1 MLIGRMRGMTSMYQ
15 ENLKNK
21 VLSGLFWKVMEN
33 GGTQG
38 IQFLVSVLLARLL
51 TPAESGEVMLI
62 MIFITIGNVFVQSGF
77 NTSLIQKQNV
87 DEEDYSSA
95 FYISAGIAAVLYII
109 LFFSAPAVARFYG
122 QPLFRSVLRI
132 LAVTLFFGAVTSVQ
146 SAAVARNM
154 EFRKLCL
161 ASIFAA
167 LGSGVI
173 GVVMAFQGGGVWA
186 LAMQQFFYS
195 FFLMAVL
202 AVLVKWRPRL
212 LFSVK
217 KAKELFSY
225 GWKILCS
232 GLIDSV
238 FTNVYGLVIGKIYN
252 SAMMGQYSRGN
263 QFPALIANNLGAAI
277 QSVMLPAFSACQD
290 DREKVKSMV
299 RRSIVTSSYLVF
311 PMMAGLIAVAEP
323 MVKLL
328 LTDQYLPCVPM
339 LRLLCVAYA
348 TWPLHVANL
357 QAINALGR
365 SEIFLK
371 LEIIKKAV
379 SVIALI
385 ISIPFGIYTM
395 VALRAVTDFICT
407 FINAHPNKKLLH
419 YSFYEQW
426 RDVFPSLLVS
436 AAMGLVVYGVQYI
449 IEGTLFTLVVQ
460 ILAGVLVYA
469 GLSWV
474 FRLEAFLYLCRT
486 AGWGKH

>member
-1 MLIGRMRGMTSMYQ
+1 MY
-15 ENLKNK
+15 EDNLKNK

-38 IQFLVSVLLARLL
+38 IQFLVSILLARLL

-77 NTSLIQKQNV
+77 NTALIQKQKV
-87 DEEDYSSA
+87 DEEDYCSA
-95 FYISAGIAAVLYII
+95 FYISVGIAAALFII
-109 LFFSAPAVARFYG
+109 LFFTAPAIATFYG
-122 QPLFRSVLRI
+122 QPLFRPILRT
-132 LAVTLFFGAVTSVQ
+132 LSVTLFFGAVTSVQ
-146 SAAVARNM
+146 SAAIARTM
-154 EFRKLCL
+154 EFRKLCI
-161 ASIFAA
+161 ASVFAA

-173 GVVMAFQGGGVWA
+173 GVAMAFRGYGVWS

-195 FFLMAVL
+195 FFLMASL
-202 AVLVKWRPRL
+202 SVLVTWRPRL
-212 LFSVK
+212 LFSVQ
-217 KAKELFSY
+217 KARELFSY

-232 GLIDSV
+232 GLIDTI

-252 SAMMGQYSRGN
+252 PAMMGQYSRGN

-290 DREKVKSMV
+290 DREKVKNMV

-311 PMMAGLIAVAEP
+311 PMMAGLMAVAEP

-328 LTDQYLPCVPM
+328 LTDRYLPCVPM
-339 LRLLCVAYA
+339 LRLLCIAYA

-379 SVIALI
+379 SVTALI

-407 FINAHPNKKLLH
+407 FINAHPNKKLLN

-426 RDVFPSLLVS
+426 KDVTPSLLIS
-436 AAMGLVVYGVQYI
+436 AAMGIAVYGVQYI
-449 IEGTLFTLVVQ
+449 IEGTFLTLIVQ
-460 ILAGVLVYA
+460 ILVGVLVYA
-469 GLSWV
+469 GLSWL
-474 FRLEAFLYLCRT
+474 FRLEAFLYLCNT
-486 AGWGKH
+486 AGIGKK

>member
-1 MLIGRMRGMTSMYQ
+1 MYQ
-15 ENLKNK
+15 ENLKSK

-51 TPAESGEVMLI
+51 TPAQSGEVMLI

-77 NTSLIQKQNV
+77 NTSLIQKQKV

-95 FYISAGIAAVLYII
+95 FYISAGIAGILYVI
-109 LFFSAPAVARFYG
+109 LFFSAPLVAKFYG
-122 QPLFRSVLRI
+122 QPLFRPVLRT

-173 GVVMAFQGGGVWA
+173 GVAMAFMGYGVWA

-202 AVLVKWRPRL
+202 FVLVKWRPRL

-217 KAKELFSY
+217 KAGELFSY

-232 GLIDSV
+232 GLIDTIFS
-238 FTNVYGLVIGKIYN
+238 NVYGLVIGKIYN

-263 QFPALIANNLGAAI
+263 QFPSLIANNLGAAI

-290 DREKVKSMV
+290 DRAKVKSMV

-357 QAINALGR
+357 QAINALGK

-371 LEIIKKAV
+371 LEIIKKTV

-407 FINAHPNKKLLH
+407 FINAHPNKKLLN

-426 RDVFPSLLVS
+426 KDVIPSLLVS
-436 AAMGLVVYGVQYI
+436 AVMGVTVYGVQYI
-449 IEGTLFTLVVQ
+449 IEGTLLTLMVQ
-460 ILAGVLVYA
+460 ILVGVLVYA
-469 GLSWV
+469 GLSWL
-474 FRLEAFLYLCRT
+474 FRLEAFLYLWRT
-486 AGWGKH
+486 AGFGRH

>member
-1 MLIGRMRGMTSMYQ
+1 MYQ
-15 ENLKNK
+15 ENMKER

-51 TPAESGEVMLI
+51 TPSESGEVMLI

-77 NTSLIQKQNV
+77 NTSLIQKQEV
-87 DEEDYSSA
+87 DERDYSSA
-95 FYISAGIAAVLYII
+95 FCVSFLIAFVLYII
-109 LFFSAPAVARFYG
+109 LFFSAPAIGDFYG
-122 QPLFRSVLRI
+122 QPVFVPVLRI
-132 LAVTLFFGAVTSVQ
+132 LSLTLFFGAVISVQ
-146 SAAVARNM
+146 SASVSRNM
-154 EFRKLCL
+154 EFRKLCM
-161 ASIFAA
+161 ASLFAA
-167 LGSGVI
+167 AGSGII
-173 GVVMAFQGGGVWA
+173 GVLMALEGYGLWA

-202 AVLVKWRPRL
+202 HFLKTWKPSL
-212 LFSVK
+212 KFSIQ
-217 KAKELFSY
+217 KAEELFSY
-225 GWKILCS
+225 GWKILMS
-232 GLIDSV
+232 GLIDTV

-290 DREKVKSMV
+290 DRERVKSMV

-339 LRLLCVAYA
+339 LRLLCIAYA

-379 SVIALI
+379 SVVALI

-407 FINAHPNKKLLH
+407 FINAYPNKKLLH
-419 YSFYEQW
+419 YSFLQQW
-426 RDVFPSLLVS
+426 RDVFPSLLLS
-436 AAMGLVVYGVQYI
+436 AAMCGVVYSVQFLVN
-449 IEGTLFTLVVQ
+449 GTLLTLTLQ
-460 ILAGVLVYA
+460 IITGVLFYA
-469 GLSWV
+469 GFSWL
-474 FRLEAFLYLCRT
+474 FKIESFFYLCRT
-486 AGWGKH
+486 VKNMGR

>member
-1 MLIGRMRGMTSMYQ
+1 MYQ
-15 ENLKNK
+15 ENMKKK

-38 IQFLVSVLLARLL
+38 IQFLVSVLLARML

-77 NTSLIQKQNV
+77 NTSLIQKQRV
-87 DEEDYSSA
+87 DEADYSSA
-95 FYISAGIAAVLYII
+95 FYLSMAIAVVLYGI
-109 LFFSAPAVARFYG
+109 LYLSAPAVGRFYG
-122 QPLFRSVLRI
+122 QPVFCPVLRI
-132 LAVTLFFGAVTSVQ
+132 LSVTLFFGAVTSVQ
-146 SAAVARNM
+146 TAVVARNM

-161 ASIFAA
+161 ASLSAA

-173 GVVMAFQGGGVWA
+173 GVFMAARGFGLWA

-202 AVLVKWRPRL
+202 ALLVKWRPRL

-217 KAKELFSY
+217 KAGELFSY

-232 GLIDSV
+232 GLIDTV
-238 FTNVYGLVIGKIYN
+238 FNNVYGLVIGKLYN
-252 SAMMGQYSRGN
+252 SDMMGQYSRGN

-277 QSVMLPAFSACQD
+277 QSVMLPAFSASQE
-290 DREKVKSMV
+290 DRERLKSMV

-328 LTDQYLPCVPM
+328 LTDKYLPCVPM

-357 QAINALGR
+357 QAINAMGR

-371 LEIIKKAV
+371 LEIVKKAV
-379 SVIALI
+379 SAIALL
-385 ISIPFGIYTM
+385 ISIPYGILTM
-395 VALRAVTDFICT
+395 VAFRAVTDFICT
-407 FINAHPNKKLLH
+407 FINAYPNKKLLN
-419 YSFYEQW
+419 YSFLEQW
-426 RDVFPSLLVS
+426 KDVFPSLLLS
-436 AAMGLVVYGVQYI
+436 AVMCVCVYGVQYI
-449 IEGTLFTLVVQ
+449 IEGTLLTLGVQ
-460 ILAGVLVYA
+460 ILFGVLIYA
-469 GLSWV
+469 GLSWL
-474 FRLEAFLYLCRT
+474 FRLESFLYLCRT
-486 AGWGKH
+486 AGMIKR

>member
-1 MLIGRMRGMTSMYQ
+1 MYQ
-15 ENLKNK
+15 ENMKEK

-51 TPAESGEVMLI
+51 TPSESGEVMLI

-77 NTSLIQKQNV
+77 NTSLIQKQVV
-87 DEEDYSSA
+87 DKEDYSSA
-95 FYISAGIAAVLYII
+95 FCVSVFIAAVLFVI
-109 LFFSAPAVARFYG
+109 LFCSAPAIGAFYG
-122 QPLFRSVLRI
+122 QAAFSPVLRV
-132 LAVTLFFGAVTSVQ
+132 LSFTLFFGAVISVQ
-146 SAAVARNM
+146 SASVARNM
-154 EFRKLCL
+154 DFKKLCM
-161 ASIFAA
+161 ASLFAA
-167 LGSGVI
+167 AGSGVI
-173 GVVMAFQGGGVWA
+173 GVTMALNGFGLWA

-195 FFLMAVL
+195 FFLMVVL
-202 AVLVKWRPRL
+202 HL
-212 LFSVK
+212 LKAWSPSLTFSLQ
-217 KAKELFSY
+217 KAKSLFSY
-225 GWKILCS
+225 GWKILMS
-232 GLIDSV
+232 GLIDTV
-238 FTNVYGLVIGKIYN
+238 FTNVYGLVIGKLYN
-252 SAMMGQYSRGN
+252 SNMMGQYSRGN

-290 DREKVKSMV
+290 DKERVKNMV

-371 LEIIKKAV
+371 LEIVKKAV
-379 SVIALI
+379 SVAALL

-407 FINAHPNKKLLH
+407 FINAYPNKKLLN
-419 YSFYEQW
+419 YSFLQQW
-426 RDVFPSLLVS
+426 RDVFPSLLLS
-436 AAMGLVVYGVQYI
+436 AIMCVLVYGVQFI
-449 IEGTLFTLVVQ
+449 IEGTLLTLVVQ
-460 ILAGVLVYA
+460 ILTGVLCYA
-469 GLSWV
+469 GLSWL
-474 FRLEAFLYLCRT
+474 FRIESFFYLCRIIRRRNQ
-486 AGWGKH
+486 

>member
-1 MLIGRMRGMTSMYQ
+1 MY
-15 ENLKNK
+15 EDNLKNK

-38 IQFLVSVLLARLL
+38 IQFLVSILLARLL

-77 NTSLIQKQNV
+77 NTALIQKQKV

-95 FYISAGIAAVLYII
+95 FYISFGIAAALFLI
-109 LFFSAPAVARFYG
+109 LFFTAPAIATFYG
-122 QPLFRSVLRI
+122 QPLFRPVLRT
-132 LAVTLFFGAVTSVQ
+132 LSVTLFFGAVTSVQ
-146 SAAVARNM
+146 SAAIARTM
-154 EFRKLCL
+154 EFRKLCI
-161 ASIFAA
+161 ASILAA

-173 GVVMAFQGGGVWA
+173 GVGMAFRGYGVWA

-195 FFLMAVL
+195 FFLMASL
-202 AVLVKWRPRL
+202 SVLVSWRPRL
-212 LFSVK
+212 LFSVQ
-217 KAKELFSY
+217 KAREMFSY

-232 GLIDSV
+232 GLIDTI
-238 FTNVYGLVIGKIYN
+238 FTNIYGLVIGKIYN
-252 SAMMGQYSRGN
+252 PAMMGQYSRGN

-290 DREKVKSMV
+290 DREKVKNMV

-311 PMMAGLIAVAEP
+311 PMMAGLMAVAEP

-328 LTDQYLPCVPM
+328 LTDRYLPCVPM
-339 LRLLCVAYA
+339 LRLLCIAYA

-379 SVIALI
+379 SVTALI

-407 FINAHPNKKLLH
+407 FINAHPNKKLLN

-426 RDVFPSLLVS
+426 KDVMPSLLIS
-436 AAMGLVVYGVQYI
+436 AAMGIAVYGVQYI
-449 IEGTLFTLVVQ
+449 IEGTLLTLIVQ
-460 ILAGVLVYA
+460 ILVGILVYA
-469 GLSWV
+469 GLSWL
-474 FRLEAFLYLCRT
+474 FRLEAFVYLLKT
-486 AGWGKH
+486 AGIGKK

>member
-1 MLIGRMRGMTSMYQ
+1 
-15 ENLKNK
+15 
-21 VLSGLFWKVMEN
+21 
-33 GGTQG
+33 
-38 IQFLVSVLLARLL
+38 
-51 TPAESGEVMLI
+51 
-62 MIFITIGNVFVQSGF
+62 
-77 NTSLIQKQNV
+77 
-87 DEEDYSSA
+87 
-95 FYISAGIAAVLYII
+95 
-109 LFFSAPAVARFYG
+109 
-122 QPLFRSVLRI
+122 
-132 LAVTLFFGAVTSVQ
+132 
-146 SAAVARNM
+146 
-154 EFRKLCL
+154 
-161 ASIFAA
+161 
-167 LGSGVI
+167 
-173 GVVMAFQGGGVWA
+173 
-186 LAMQQFFYS
+186 
-195 FFLMAVL
+195 
-202 AVLVKWRPRL
+202 
-212 LFSVK
+212 
-217 KAKELFSY
+217 
-225 GWKILCS
+225 
-232 GLIDSV
+232 
-238 FTNVYGLVIGKIYN
+238 
-252 SAMMGQYSRGN
+252 MMGQYSRGN

-449 IEGTLFTLVVQ
+449 IEGTLLTLVVQ

>member
-1 MLIGRMRGMTSMYQ
+1 MYE

-38 IQFLVSVLLARLL
+38 IQFLVSILLARLL

-77 NTSLIQKQNV
+77 NTSLIQKQKV

-95 FYISAGIAAVLYII
+95 FYISFGIALALFLI
-109 LFFSAPAVARFYG
+109 LFFTAPAIATFYG
-122 QPLFRSVLRI
+122 QPLFRPVLRT
-132 LAVTLFFGAVTSVQ
+132 LSVTLFFGAVTSVQ
-146 SAAVARNM
+146 SAAIARTM
-154 EFRKLCL
+154 EFRKLCM
-161 ASIFAA
+161 ASILAA
-167 LGSGVI
+167 LGSGII
-173 GVVMAFQGGGVWA
+173 GVGMAFRGYGVWA

-195 FFLMAVL
+195 FFLMASL
-202 AVLVKWRPRL
+202 SVLVSWRPRL
-212 LFSVK
+212 LFSVQ
-217 KAKELFSY
+217 KAREMFSY

-232 GLIDSV
+232 GLIDTI

-252 SAMMGQYSRGN
+252 PAMMGQYSRGN

-290 DREKVKSMV
+290 DREKVKNMV

-311 PMMAGLIAVAEP
+311 PMMAGLMAVAEP

-328 LTDQYLPCVPM
+328 LTDRYLPCVPM
-339 LRLLCVAYA
+339 LRLLCIAYA

-379 SVIALI
+379 SVTALI

-407 FINAHPNKKLLH
+407 FINAHPNKKLLN

-426 RDVFPSLLVS
+426 KDVMPSLLIS
-436 AAMGLVVYGVQYI
+436 AAMGIAVYGVQYI
-449 IEGTLFTLVVQ
+449 IEGTLLTLIVQ
-460 ILAGVLVYA
+460 ILVGILVYA
-469 GLSWV
+469 GLSWL
-474 FRLEAFLYLCRT
+474 FRLEAFVYLLNT
-486 AGWGKH
+486 AGIGKK

>member
-1 MLIGRMRGMTSMYQ
+1 MTSMYQ

-77 NTSLIQKQNV
+77 NTSLIQKQKV

-95 FYISAGIAAVLYII
+95 FYISAGIAAILYIV
-109 LFFSAPAVARFYG
+109 LFFTAPAVAEFYG
-122 QPLFRSVLRI
+122 QPLFRPVLRT

-173 GVVMAFQGGGVWA
+173 GVVMAFQGYGVWA

-202 AVLVKWRPRL
+202 SVLVKWRPRL
-212 LFSVK
+212 IFSVK
-217 KAKELFSY
+217 KAGELFSY

-232 GLIDSV
+232 GLIDTIFS
-238 FTNVYGLVIGKIYN
+238 NVYGLVIGKIYN

-263 QFPALIANNLGAAI
+263 QFPSLIANNLGAAI

-290 DREKVKSMV
+290 DRVKVKNMV

-395 VALRAVTDFICT
+395 VALRAATDFICT
-407 FINAHPNKKLLH
+407 FINAHPNKKLLD

-426 RDVFPSLLVS
+426 KDVIPSLLVS
-436 AAMGLVVYGVQYI
+436 AVMGVVVYGVQYI
-449 IEGTLFTLVVQ
+449 IEGTFLTLVVQ
-460 ILAGVLVYA
+460 ILVGVLVYG
-469 GLSWV
+469 GLSWL
-474 FRLEAFLYLCRT
+474 FRLEAFLYLWKT
-486 AGWGKH
+486 AGLGKH

>member
-1 MLIGRMRGMTSMYQ
+1 MLIGKMRGMTSMYQ
-15 ENLKNK
+15 ENLKSK

-51 TPAESGEVMLI
+51 TPAQSGEVMLI

-77 NTSLIQKQNV
+77 NTSLIQKQKV

-95 FYISAGIAAVLYII
+95 FYISAGIAGILYVI
-109 LFFSAPAVARFYG
+109 LFFSAPLVAKFYG
-122 QPLFRSVLRI
+122 QPLFRPVLRT

-173 GVVMAFQGGGVWA
+173 GVAMAFMGYGVWA

-202 AVLVKWRPRL
+202 FVLVKWRPRL

-217 KAKELFSY
+217 KAGELFSY

-232 GLIDSV
+232 GLIDTIFS
-238 FTNVYGLVIGKIYN
+238 NVYGLVIGKIYN

-263 QFPALIANNLGAAI
+263 QFPSLIANNLGAAI

-290 DREKVKSMV
+290 DRAKVKSMV

-357 QAINALGR
+357 QAINALGK

-371 LEIIKKAV
+371 LEIIKKTV

-407 FINAHPNKKLLH
+407 FINAHPNKKLLN

-426 RDVFPSLLVS
+426 KDVIPSLLVS
-436 AAMGLVVYGVQYI
+436 AVMGVTVYGVQYI
-449 IEGTLFTLVVQ
+449 IEGTLLTLMVQ
-460 ILAGVLVYA
+460 ILVGVLVYA
-469 GLSWV
+469 GLSWL
-474 FRLEAFLYLCRT
+474 FRLEAFLYLWRT
-486 AGWGKH
+486 AGFGRH

>member
-1 MLIGRMRGMTSMYQ
+1 MYQ
-15 ENLKNK
+15 ENMKKK

-38 IQFLVSVLLARLL
+38 IQFLVSVLLARML
-51 TPAESGEVMLI
+51 TPAESGEAMLI

-77 NTSLIQKQNV
+77 NTSLIQKRTV
-87 DEEDYSSA
+87 DEADYSSA
-95 FYISAGIAAVLYII
+95 FYISGAIAFVLYII
-109 LFFSAPAVARFYG
+109 LYFSAPAIASFYG
-122 QPLFRSVLRI
+122 QPVFIPVLRV
-132 LAVTLFFGAVTSVQ
+132 LSVTLFFGAVTSVQ
-146 SAAVARNM
+146 SAVVARNM
-154 EFRKLCL
+154 EFRRLCL
-161 ASIFAA
+161 ASLFAA
-167 LGSGVI
+167 LCSGII
-173 GVVMAFQGGGVWA
+173 GVFLAARGFGLWA

-195 FFLMAVL
+195 FFIMIMLL
-202 AVLVKWRPRL
+202 FLVKWRPRL

-217 KAKELFSY
+217 KAEELFSY

-232 GLIDSV
+232 GLIDTV
-238 FTNVYGLVIGKIYN
+238 FNNVYGLVIGKLYN

-277 QSVMLPAFSACQD
+277 QSVMLPAFSASQED
-290 DREKVKSMV
+290 KDRLKRMV

-328 LTDQYLPCVPM
+328 LTDRYLPCVPM
-339 LRLLCVAYA
+339 LRMLCIAYA

-379 SVIALI
+379 SMAALL

-395 VALRAVTDFICT
+395 VALKAVTDFICT
-407 FINAHPNKKLLH
+407 FINAYPNKKLLN
-419 YSFYEQW
+419 YSFFEQW
-426 RDVFPSLLVS
+426 KDVLPSLFLSAVMCLVS
-436 AAMGLVVYGVQYI
+436 YGIQYV
-449 IEGTLFTLVVQ
+449 IEGTLLTLVVQ
-460 ILAGVLVYA
+460 ILVGVVVYA
-469 GLSWV
+469 GLSWL
-474 FRLEAFLYLCRT
+474 FRLEAFLYLCRIS
-486 AGWGKH
+486 GIIKE

>member
-1 MLIGRMRGMTSMYQ
+1 MYQ
-15 ENLKNK
+15 DNMKNK
-21 VLSGLFWKVMEN
+21 ILSGLFWKVMEN

-51 TPAESGEVMLI
+51 TPSESGEVMLI

-77 NTSLIQKQNV
+77 NTSLIQKQEV
-87 DEEDYSSA
+87 DEKDYSSA
-95 FYISAGIAAVLYII
+95 FYISAGIAAVLYVI
-109 LFFSAPAVARFYG
+109 LFFTSPLIADFYG
-122 QPLFRSVLRI
+122 QPVFIPVLRVLSI
-132 LAVTLFFGAVTSVQ
+132 TLFFGAVTSVQ

-167 LGSGVI
+167 VGSGVI
-173 GVVMAFQGGGVWA
+173 GVAMAFFGYGVWA

-195 FFLMAVL
+195 LFLMLVL
-202 AVLVKWRPRL
+202 FALVQWRPRL
-212 LFSVK
+212 LFSPR

-232 GLIDSV
+232 GLIDTV
-238 FTNVYGLVIGKIYN
+238 FTNVYGLVIGKLYN

-263 QFPALIANNLGAAI
+263 QFPSLIANNLGAAI

-299 RRSIVTSSYLVF
+299 RRSIITSSYLVF
-311 PMMAGLIAVAEP
+311 PMMAGLMAVAEP
-323 MVKLL
+323 MVRLL
-328 LTDQYLPCVPM
+328 LTDQYLPCVPL
-339 LRLLCVAYA
+339 LRLLCIAYA

-379 SVIALI
+379 SVVALL

-426 RDVFPSLLVS
+426 KDVIPSLIVS
-436 AAMGLVVYGVQYI
+436 GIMGLVVYGVQYI
-449 IEGTLFTLVVQ
+449 IEGTLLTLVVQ
-460 ILAGVLVYA
+460 IAAGVAVYVF
-469 GLSWV
+469 LSWI
-474 FRLEAFLYLCRT
+474 FRLEAFVYLCKT
-486 AGWGKH
+486 AGITKR